1 MWPKLLSPGNM
12 TDNAAPSGPSLGNQ
26 ILDTV
31 IGLWAMLLLLPAIPI
46 LVLVWLW
53 DRLKSE
59 NEPGED

>member
-1 MWPKLLSPGNM
+1 M

-53 DRLKSE
+53 DRLKSKK
-59 NEPGED
+59 EPSED

>member
-1 MWPKLLSPGNM
+1 M
-12 TDNAAPSGPSLGNQ
+12 TDNVAPSGPSLGIQ

-46 LVLVWLW
+46 LALVWLW